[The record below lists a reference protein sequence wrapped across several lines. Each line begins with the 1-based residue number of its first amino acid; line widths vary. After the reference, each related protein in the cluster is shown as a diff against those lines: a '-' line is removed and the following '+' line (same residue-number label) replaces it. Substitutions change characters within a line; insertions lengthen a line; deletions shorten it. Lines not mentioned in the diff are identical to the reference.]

1 MWRRKLISMNKIIF
15 TIILSFIFTLYANDN
30 NNFLIKDLK
39 IYNLEGE
46 NITSKKKRTLYNFS
60 TSWCSF
66 CQNEKKYLKELKNK
80 NKDLE
85 IILIFLDTKGDTVE
99 EIKNYIKTENL
110 NFLIA
115 YDFNSELKNKL
126 KIKKVPYNLL
136 FDKDGKIEE
145 IIDGEIQNFFI
156 K

>member
-1 MWRRKLISMNKIIF
+1 MNRTIF
-15 TIILSFIFTLYANDN
+15 AIILSFIFTLYANDN
-30 NNFLIKDLK
+30 NDFLIKDLK
-39 IYNLEGE
+39 IYSLEGE
-46 NITSKKKRTLYNFS
+46 NIIPKKKKTLYNFS

>member
-1 MWRRKLISMNKIIF
+1 MNKIIF